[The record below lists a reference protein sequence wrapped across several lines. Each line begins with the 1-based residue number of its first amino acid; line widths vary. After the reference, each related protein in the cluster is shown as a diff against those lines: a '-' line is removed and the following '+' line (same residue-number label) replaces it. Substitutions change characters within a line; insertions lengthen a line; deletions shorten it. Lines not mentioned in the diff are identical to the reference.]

1 MMYSVHSIP
10 GRLRIKNLLIKDK
23 PREAEAFCSRLQTI
37 PGVLCAVANT
47 VTGSVVI
54 RYEPTLTDPAA
65 ILTTL
70 VTGTRPQPAA
80 PATPKS
86 KSFGGRDSIS
96 VTIGQGVANAVVHS
110 LVEKLVERSAK
121 ALVTALI

>member
-1 MMYSVHSIP
+1 MMYSVHDIP

-23 PREAEAFCSRLQTI
+23 PREAEAFCSRLETI

-47 VTGSVVI
+47 VTASVVI
-54 RYEPTLTDPAA
+54 RYDSTLIDPAA
-65 ILTTL
+65 ILTAL
-70 VTGTRPQPAA
+70 ITGTPPQAAA
-80 PATPKS
+80 PASAKPR
-86 KSFGGRDSIS
+86 SFGGRNSVS

-121 ALVTALI
+121 ALVAALI